1 MNLIEDEEQQDKDV
15 VPNGFVAKAA
25 MKNSGNIALMQTKYL
40 KNMIKGSRLNDMS
53 LVELVIYSNIFVFGL
68 AGLVAVAL

>member
-1 MNLIEDEEQQDKDV
+1 M
-15 VPNGFVAKAA
+15 PNGFVAKAA